1 MGEGLVTLRFDVITL
16 FPEIFAA
23 VTQSGITRRALER
36 GISVAPGP
44 IFSAGGRFE
53 NHLRLNA
60 GVVWSE
66 RIEHSLEVLADIVKE
81 QSV

>member
-1 MGEGLVTLRFDVITL
+1 VVWVELPGNVSS
-16 FPEIFAA
+16 FAI
-23 VTQSGITRRALER
+23 QRQALER

-66 RIEHSLEVLADIVKE
+66 RIEHSLEVLAEIVNDLTN
-81 QSV
+81 QARPAGARSQ

>member
-1 MGEGLVTLRFDVITL
+1 MVWVELPDNVSSFSI
-16 FPEIFAA
+16 
-23 VTQSGITRRALER
+23 QRRALER

-66 RIEHSLEVLADIVKE
+66 HIEHSLEVLGDIIKE
-81 QSV
+81 LSS